1 METLINYNN
10 KPLVV
15 LIFLISILLLIG
27 GLKIA
32 KRLLL
37 KISKSSILMTKVMK
51 FYPSFE
57 LVTWYGYM
65 FLILPYFY
73 RHNIYFAALL
83 SLFLIT
89 IAIWIV
95 LFSIKDIIAG
105 YILRNNPAIAKQKK
119 IIVDNYTL
127 TITSLMPGYLEGLLD
142 DNSIIT
148 IRYSKLIQATI
159 KQITDSENIQS
170 KTIQISLQKTLY
182 NDDTARSIKSFLL
195 SQPNYAVKQS
205 PIIRK
210 IGEDATKVKL
220 SVTFFVLDSEKVF
233 EIENEVRMQYEK

>member
-182 NDDTARSIKSFLL
+182 NDDTA
-195 SQPNYAVKQS
+195 
-205 PIIRK
+205 
-210 IGEDATKVKL
+210 
-220 SVTFFVLDSEKVF
+220 
-233 EIENEVRMQYEK
+233 